1 MFLQRSSEL
10 KNITELNKVLKNIT
24 KHCFSDYGKEAIT
37 NLEPFEV
44 NYRSRLS
51 RSAEL
56 YRFILK
62 YGEPPLYGV
71 LNLKAEIQQAVNG
84 AILSGEQLFRIA
96 KTLGA
101 ICQIRQF
108 FAQHSE
114 EIPELWTLLSPLNCE
129 RTLINAINHA
139 INEEGEVVDK
149 ASPLL
154 REIRNEL
161 KQLNRTLR
169 SKLESVV
176 SNYRTELTDSI
187 ALTREG
193 RYVLPLIASR
203 KTLYDGIIHGSS
215 SSGATVYFEPKELVP
230 LNNRLRVLKSSEEEE
245 VRRILRELTTKFFKV
260 TERLQQDLHIISEL
274 DINNAS
280 AMYAKKHRGSF
291 VFPHNGRKMMLL
303 NARHPLIDDEKVVPI
318 DFTMPEDAG
327 AVVITGPNTGGKT
340 VALKTIGLCVLM
352 TMCGLPILADESS
365 KIPEFKN
372 VFVDIGDEQSIE
384 QSLSTFSSHISRI
397 IEVINNCDE
406 NSLVLLDELGAGTD
420 PVEGAALSMAII
432 DMLLTKKAKTVVSTH
447 LSPLKIYALNKPEVI
462 NASVEFDVDT
472 LKPTY
477 HLIMGIPGS
486 SNALEISRR
495 LGLPGEV
502 LNKAKE
508 YMSNE
513 STNFEALISELHKE
527 RSKIEIIKRELI
539 EEKQKLEELKEKYNE
554 RFEKLKKKRLGE
566 LDKEL
571 KELEEKLSTYI
582 RKIEESIN
590 LGRSEKEEDKIKA
603 VKELY
608 KAKEKLHRSPSSMHS
623 VTDDIHIEAGD
634 NVKILDTGVIAEVIS
649 VKEGKAFLKAGI
661 LTLEVPLSKLEKVK
675 PLQKGDEEK
684 SNSIVSGIQRFS
696 DELDIR
702 GMTTDDVPFVL
713 DDFID
718 SLIRTNRS
726 KGYIIHGKGT
736 GKLAEAVWK
745 YLRQKR
751 IVKRFRIGTPKEG
764 GHGVTVIEV

>member
-1 MFLQRSSEL
+1 MSEL
-10 KNITELNKVLKNIT
+10 KSIIELDKVLKNIS
-24 KHCFSDYGKEAIT
+24 KHCFSDYGKEALI
-37 NLEPFEV
+37 NLEPFKED
-44 NYRSRLS
+44 YRLRLK
-51 RSAEL
+51 RSSEL
-56 YRFILK
+56 YRLILR

-71 LNLKAEIQQAVNG
+71 LNLKSEMQQARSG
-84 AILSGEQLFRIA
+84 AILSGEQLSRIA
-96 KTLGA
+96 KTLNA
-101 ICQIRQF
+101 ICRLKQF
-108 FAQHSE
+108 FEQYSE
-114 EIPELWTLLSPLNCE
+114 DIPELWSLLSSLNCE
-129 RTLINAINHA
+129 KTLINAINHA

-154 REIRNEL
+154 KEIRNEL

-169 SKLESVV
+169 SKLELIV

-203 KTLYDGIIHGSS
+203 KALYDGIIHGSS
-215 SSGATVYFEPKELVP
+215 GSGATVYFEPKELIP

-245 VRRILRELTTKFFKV
+245 VRRILRELTTKFLRI
-260 TERLQQDLHIISEL
+260 TDRLEEDLHIISEL

-280 AMYAKKHRGSF
+280 ATYAKKHQGSF
-291 VFPHNGRKMMLL
+291 VFPHDGKSMVLL
-303 NARHPLIDDEKVVPI
+303 KARHPLIDDDKVVPI
-318 DFTMPEDAG
+318 DFTLPEETG

-352 TMCGLPILADESS
+352 TMCGLPVLASESS

-397 IEVINNCDE
+397 IEVLNNCDKD
-406 NSLVLLDELGAGTD
+406 SLVLLDELGAGTD

-432 DMLLTKKAKTVVSTH
+432 DTLLGKRAKSVISTH
-447 LSPLKIYALNKPEVI
+447 LSPLKIYALNRPDVM

-486 SNALEISRR
+486 SNALEISNR
-495 LGLPGEV
+495 LGLPKDV
-502 LNKAKE
+502 LNKARE

-513 STNFEALISELHKE
+513 SANFETLISELHKE
-527 RSKIEIIKRELI
+527 RSKMEIIKRELI
-539 EEKQKLEELKEKYNE
+539 EEKKRLEELKEKYDE
-554 RFEKLKKKRLGE
+554 RFEKLKEKRLGE
-566 LDKEL
+566 LDDEL
-571 KELEEKLSTYI
+571 KELEEKLNETI
-582 RKIEESIN
+582 KKLEKSIS
-590 LGRSEKEEDKIKA
+590 LGRSEKEEDKVKA

-608 KAKEKLHRSPSSMHS
+608 EAKKMLNNIPLQS
-623 VTDDIHIEAGD
+623 VSGNAQIEAGD

-649 VKEGKAFLKAGI
+649 VKDGKAFLKAGI
-661 LTLEVPLSKLEKVK
+661 MTLEVPLAKLEKTK
-675 PLQKGDEEK
+675 SHQNGEKEE
-684 SNSIVSGIQRFS
+684 SYSVISGIDSSS

-713 DDFID
+713 DDFLD
-718 SLIRTNRS
+718 SLIRAKRS

-745 YLRQKR
+745 YLRRSKL
-751 IVKRFRIGTPKEG
+751 VKHFRIGTPKEG